1 MQGKNICFQLSFL
14 VTRLKAASRLLLPSV
29 DTEQTKSLVPDTH
42 NLLVPD
48 TQITHWRGTEALTRP
63 ANIT

>member
-1 MQGKNICFQLSFL
+1 MGHGCIFNIYEFFN
-14 VTRLKAASRLLLPSV
+14 TRLKAALRLLRPSV

-42 NLLVPD
+42 NSLVPD
-48 TQITHWRGTEALTRP
+48 TQITHWRGTEVLTKP